1 MLVTSGERDL
11 KWRMSFE
18 DDSSLLL
25 EALNIPATHHGGG
38 GSKND
43 KDCKGREYNELFCDR
58 EQTKNHWIIMA
69 MQNTG

>member
-1 MLVTSGERDL
+1 MAAPASDD
-11 KWRMSFE
+11 MSFE

-58 EQTKNHWIIMA
+58 EANKES
-69 MQNTG
+69 